1 MGNLRLGGCPFFLRL
16 TMRIA
21 IARSDLFR
29 FLNPGIKLLVLTLLG
44 CFLYLELRSNGNLP
58 HIWAAFCQQM
68 DGVAVTWLLAAILLM
83 PLNWLAE
90 TQKWL
95 PFIRRYEPMSRWRA
109 LQAILSGVTISL
121 FTPNRIGDLGGRL
134 LFVRP
139 ENHWHSVAINLAGS
153 VAQLLVLCTFG
164 AIGAIWLIQGFAQGR
179 PEYLSLVVV
188 FALAGLGLMYW
199 AYFNFKAIAALICK
213 IHLLRCLK
221 RYVKDLDTLQGFT
234 RSDLGDILRWAAIR
248 AVIYATQYFFLL
260 NFFGIEIN
268 PLEGYASIF
277 CLFLLQSSI
286 PLPPL
291 TGLLLR
297 GNLAVQLWGLFGA
310 NEIISLAA
318 TFVLWIINLI
328 FPALVGTFSILFVNI
343 TKTFAHENQHS

>member
-1 MGNLRLGGCPFFLRL
+1 MEE
-16 TMRIA
+16 A
-21 IARSDLFR
+21 DL
-29 FLNPGIKLLVLTLLG
+29 
-44 CFLYLELRSNGNLP
+44 
-58 HIWAAFCQQM
+58 
-68 DGVAVTWLLAAILLM
+68 TWLLMAILLM

-121 FTPNRIGDLGGRL
+121 FTPSRIGELGGRL

-139 ENHWHSVAINLAGS
+139 ENRWRSVAINLLGS
-153 VAQLLVLCTFG
+153 VAQLMVLCTFG
-164 AIGAIWLIQGFAQGR
+164 AIGVLWLINGFALGGA
-179 PEYLSLVVV
+179 EYLPWVAV

-199 AYFNFKAIAALICK
+199 GYFNLKAIAALIQK
-213 IHLLRCLK
+213 IQLLRCLK

-234 RSDLGDILRWAAIR
+234 RRDLGDIFGWAAIR

-260 NFFGIEIN
+260 NFFGIEISL
-268 PLEGYASIF
+268 LEGYAGIF

-310 NEIISLAA
+310 NELISLAA